1 MCFCNVYTY
10 LCCLYTPFHRPNS
23 RSFSE
28 IFNFRIA
35 SRQLLNVCICGGLI
49 SYPISFFLRRGR
61 KYVPRYGRQRWGRN
75 VPLVTGRMVKVCE
88 GEIEIEFRRT
98 CLMVRICIYVALES
112 SDMYGV
118 RREGYGNLGAV
129 GLGFRVSEVTS

>member
-1 MCFCNVYTY
+1 
-10 LCCLYTPFHRPNS
+10 
-23 RSFSE
+23 
-28 IFNFRIA
+28 
-35 SRQLLNVCICGGLI
+35 
-49 SYPISFFLRRGR
+49 
-61 KYVPRYGRQRWGRN
+61 
-75 VPLVTGRMVKVCE
+75 VKVCE

-129 GLGFRVSEVTS
+129 GLGFRVSEVTSREDCENIVVSE